1 RQGELGEEC
10 DSNMGNKACIDSY
23 AECVSQG
30 DVPRCWCRFGYVE
43 ENGKCKKRESDILE
57 NLWDQLGTADPLG
70 LLGNLT
76 DTIEDQ
82 DELTGSDIG
91 DLVDFL
97 DPLFDKFLDMLGNYS
112 DPLNKS
118 QDFLTNFTRTM
129 DEVLISFKGWLEIT
143 PEATTTLVI
152 EIGTRKKDNLTGP
165 VVFPS
170 SVSDTYLSL
179 PSSFQDNIDD
189 DYYSYVGVVYHVQDL
204 NELLPGHENSFGEHK
219 VANSKLLSFSLGINE
234 TVYLTDPATLIFRN
248 ARSPQS
254 PWYKDIWRNL
264 HEGEK
269 PSFLRQT
276 HKCAFWN
283 FNETG
288 YWDDE
293 GLQEVSSDDDDT
305 ICRTKHFTNFV
316 VLMSVHGYVVS
327 PFFYSP

>member
-1 RQGELGEEC
+1 
-10 DSNMGNKACIDSY
+10 MAT
-23 AECVSQG
+23 
-30 DVPRCWCRFGYVE
+30 P
-43 ENGKCKKRESDILE
+43 
-57 NLWDQLGTADPLG
+57 DQSFNLGTVDPLE
-70 LLGNLT
+70 LLDNLT

-97 DPLFDKFLDMLGNYS
+97 DPLFDNFLDKLGNYP

-143 PEATTTLVI
+143 P
-152 EIGTRKKDNLTGP
+152 
-165 VVFPS
+165 
-170 SVSDTYLSL
+170 
-179 PSSFQDNIDD
+179 DNIDD

-219 VANSKLLSFSLGINE
+219 VANSKLLSFSLRINE
-234 TVYLTDPATLIFRN
+234 TVYLTDPATLTFRN

-269 PSFLRQT
+269 PSFIRQT

-316 VLMSVHGYVVS
+316 VLMSVHGYVGRGWILELLTMTLLPSSIICLAVAIFIFQKS
-327 PFFYSP
+327 K